1 MKSEITTM
9 TKKIILGFAGE
20 MASGKG
26 TAAKYL
32 AERHGAVTYRFLTIL
47 RDVLRRVHLP
57 EDRATIQ
64 KVSTFLRK
72 EFGEDVL
79 AKVMFEDAKNDTH
92 PLIVIDG
99 VRRLEDVKYLRVI
112 PEFKLCYITA
122 PIRTRYERL
131 TLRGENP
138 DDKTKTYGEFEKD
151 HEGEPEREIS
161 KLEAF
166 AVEVIDNGGTLPELH
181 QSLDSILKKYGE

>member
-1 MKSEITTM
+1 M
-9 TKKIILGFAGE
+9 TKKLILGFTGE

-32 AERHGAVTYRFLTIL
+32 VERHGAVTYRFSTML

-64 KVSTFLRK
+64 KLSTWLRK
-72 EFGEDVL
+72 EFGEDLL

-99 VRRLEDVKYLRVI
+99 VRRLEDVKYLREI
-112 PEFKLCYITA
+112 PEFKLCYISA
-122 PIRTRYERL
+122 PMKTRYERL
-131 TLRGENP
+131 VLRGENT
-138 DDKTKTYGEFEKD
+138 DDKTKTYEQFAKD
-151 HEGEPEREIS
+151 HEGEPEREIT

-166 AVEVIDNGGTLPELH
+166 AEEVIDNSGTLPELH
-181 QSLDSILKKYGE
+181 AALDAIGKKYGE

>member
-1 MKSEITTM
+1 M
-9 TKKIILGFAGE
+9 TKKLIFGFAGE

-32 AERHGAVTYRFLTIL
+32 VERHGAVTYRFSTML
-47 RDVLRRVHLP
+47 RDLLRRVHLP

-64 KVSTFLRK
+64 KISTFLRK
-72 EFGEDVL
+72 EFGEDTL

-99 VRRLEDVKYLRVI
+99 VRRLEDVKYLREI

-122 PIRTRYERL
+122 PMKTRYERL
-131 TLRGENP
+131 VLRGENP
-138 DDKTKTYGEFEKD
+138 DDKTKTHQQFEKD

-161 KLEAF
+161 QLEAF
-166 AVEVIDNGGTLPELH
+166 AAEVIDNSGTLPDLH
-181 QSLDSILKKYGE
+181 RTLDAMLKKYGE

>member
-1 MKSEITTM
+1 M
-9 TKKIILGFAGE
+9 TKKLILGFAGE

-32 AERHGAVTYRFLTIL
+32 VERHGAVTYRFSTML
-47 RDVLRRVHLP
+47 RDVLTRLHLP
-57 EDRATIQ
+57 QERETLQAL
-64 KVSTFLRK
+64 STFLRK

-92 PLIVIDG
+92 PLIIIDG
-99 VRRLEDVKYLRVI
+99 VRRLEDVKYLRAI

-122 PIRTRYERL
+122 PMKTRHERL
-131 TLRGENP
+131 VLRGENA
-138 DDKTKTYGEFEKD
+138 DDTTKSYEQFQKD
-151 HEGEPEREIS
+151 HEGEPEREIA

-166 AVEVIDNGGTLPELH
+166 ATEVIDNSGTLPDLYH
-181 QSLDSILKKYGE
+181 ALDAILKKYAE